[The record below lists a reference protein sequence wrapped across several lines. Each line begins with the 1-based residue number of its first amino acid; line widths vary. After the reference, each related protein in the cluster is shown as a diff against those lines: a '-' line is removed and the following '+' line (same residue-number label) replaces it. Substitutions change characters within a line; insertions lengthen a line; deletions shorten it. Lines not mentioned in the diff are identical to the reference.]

1 MRVWSEV
8 MSPFESDVPA
18 GQASVLLVQHNRFL
32 SEMMCDWMRG
42 AGYMAVAA
50 ADEREALRALEEHRF
65 DLVMLDLDVHRGEG
79 LSLLSAVESKLA
91 GTPLILLT
99 GPVNYD
105 DVLARIPA
113 HTPCVQVG
121 KPYSFFALGLV
132 MKSALGRSQP
142 ANGSAPERRRAGWG
156 QRPPGVGCDA
166 DSIDPET

>member
-8 MSPFESDVPA
+8 MSPVDSDIPP
-18 GQASVLLVQHNRFL
+18 GEASVLLVQHNRFL

-42 AGYMAVAA
+42 AGYTAFAA
-50 ADEREALRALEEHRF
+50 ADQREALRALAERRF

-113 HTPCVQVG
+113 DTPCVQVG

-132 MKSALGRSQP
+132 MKSALARSQS
-142 ANGSAPERRRAGWG
+142 ANGSAPKP
-156 QRPPGVGCDA
+156 QRGVCG
-166 DSIDPET
+166 